1 MRAHEFGINVA
12 NHGTGNVRCQPAKST
27 VGQIADTWA
36 PLNIADT
43 RGTIQPKRRVGNA
56 QRLEYMPRM
65 SKASEYRKE
74 AEDLRNTAQ
83 ATKDKIMRNT
93 LLKLAAEYDR
103 MAAYPS
109 PNHPKELPRKT
120 GW

>member
-1 MRAHEFGINVA
+1 
-12 NHGTGNVRCQPAKST
+12 
-27 VGQIADTWA
+27 
-36 PLNIADT
+36 
-43 RGTIQPKRRVGNA
+43 
-56 QRLEYMPRM
+56 M

-83 ATKDKIMRNT
+83 ATKDKITRNT